1 MNKYLWMAVDADE
14 YELPIFVGD
23 TAKEVGDKFGIK
35 KNSVIDAVSK
45 QRNGR
50 ENGFKYVKVL
60 NDGNSKD
67 TLQAQRLFIQE
78 VSGSHAIL

>member
-60 NDGNSKD
+60 NDGNSKG
-67 TLQAQRLFIQE
+67 TL
-78 VSGSHAIL
+78 